1 VERSAA
7 DRWRDAMSLLDET
20 IAWLTNPDHA
30 TGIDGIATRLLEH
43 VGISALSMAIA
54 IGIALP
60 AGLYI
65 GHTRRGVSLAVA
77 TANIGRAVPSLAL
90 IGLIL
95 PITQAFDPGLGF
107 FLYPTLLAMSIL
119 AIPPILLNAYA
130 GVSEV
135 DAELVEAARGMGFTE
150 PQILQRVEIPLAL
163 PVILGGIRSA
173 AVQVIATTTLGALF
187 GMGGLGRFIVDG
199 IAQNDNGQLFG
210 GVFLVALIAVSTE
223 ASLALAQWLIA
234 RRRGVRTRPRPT
246 IEPGEPAPGGAE
258 AFA

>member
-1 VERSAA
+1 
-7 DRWRDAMSLLDET
+7 MTLLDKT
-20 IAWLTNPDHA
+20 IAWLTAPEHWSG
-30 TGIDGIATRLLEH
+30 TDGIATRLGEH
-43 VGISALSMAIA
+43 VAISALSMVLAIA
-54 IGIALP
+54 IALP

-77 TANIGRAVPSLAL
+77 LANIGRAIPSLAL
-90 IGLIL
+90 IGIIV
-95 PITQAFDPGLGF
+95 PFTQALDPSLGF

-173 AVQVIATTTLGALF
+173 AVQVVATTTLGALF
-187 GMGGLGRFIVDG
+187 GLGGLGRFIVDG
-199 IAQNDNGQLFG
+199 IAQNDDGQLFG
-210 GVFLVALIAVSTE
+210 GVVLVALIAISVEGT
-223 ASLALAQWLIA
+223 LAMTQLVIA
-234 RRRGVRTRPRPT
+234 RRRGVRSRPRAFT
-246 IEPGEPAPGGAE
+246 QPGEAPRAATLGA
-258 AFA
+258 